1 MRFVEVERR
10 NPTEEEL
17 QNPNILVGDVGMEF
31 NPELNNFDHHQDK
44 NLGCAFELV
53 GTTGTIEQSLEK
65 IIVHGGFVAHLDEIY
80 MTAYI
85 DIAINK
91 NKLYGEINIDNLYD
105 FMEKISCWDTQGP
118 NVFAKKYQSEA
129 IPPLDSFRNF
139 LQEKWAQ
146 NPNNT
151 EVREIFMRTLINT
164 DGSYSSFNF
173 YGMEALTELFGE
185 YEAWLSKKRQDKE
198 KRTETLNNTGLSLIY
213 TKKRTS
219 ILVLNEPKPLSDIDG
234 LQDSFLVLDY
244 VKEQF
249 NIEPDIMI
257 SIQKNRDGG
266 NLCSIF
272 RTAKGEENGI
282 DIYSIDL
289 GEATIFK
296 HKAGFLHNI
305 KVEALD
311 KALDELNNL

>member
-44 NLGCAFELV
+44 NLGCAFQLV
-53 GTTGTIEQSLEK
+53 AQGLLFEGIIEK
-65 IIVHGGFVAHLDEIY
+65 VIVHGGFVAHLDEIY
-80 MTAYI
+80 MVAFI
-85 DIAINK
+85 DAFINK
-91 NKLYGEINIDNLYD
+91 YQGNTSWEKI
-105 FMEKISCWDTQGP
+105 FTFAEKISCWDTQGP
-118 NVFAKKYQSEA
+118 NVFAKIYPDEA
-129 IPPLDSFRNF
+129 IPPLDSSRNF

-146 NPNNT
+146 NPNST
-151 EVREIFMRTLINT
+151 QVREIFMRALMNT
-164 DGSYSSFNF
+164 DGSYSGFDFSGF
-173 YGMEALTELFGE
+173 ETSDRTLFE
-185 YEAWLSKKRQDKE
+185 QYHIWISKKRLDKE
-198 KRTETLNNTGLSLIY
+198 KRTETLNNIGFSLIH
-213 TKKRTS
+213 TKKRTN
-219 ILVLNEPKPLSDIDG
+219 ILVLNEPKPLSEIDG

-249 NIEPDIMI
+249 NIEPDIMV
-257 SIQKNRDGG
+257 SVQKNRDGG

-282 DIYSIDL
+282 DLYSLDL